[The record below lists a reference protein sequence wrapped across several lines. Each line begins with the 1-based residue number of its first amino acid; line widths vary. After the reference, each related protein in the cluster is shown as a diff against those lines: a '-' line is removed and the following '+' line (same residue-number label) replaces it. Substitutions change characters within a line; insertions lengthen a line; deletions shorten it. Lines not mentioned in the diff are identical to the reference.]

1 MSKYRNRVVLYFAEV
16 ALAIGLALLP
26 VRHDLPAL
34 TAIGLFLHL
43 TTSLGMLPFQW
54 RPSGMGPAT
63 TSLFGLRNR
72 VLFVAVVGI
81 GAALMASWSFHGS
94 TPLYLAGVF
103 LVAAGLEVL
112 LT

>member
-1 MSKYRNRVVLYFAEV
+1 MTKYRNRAVLYFAEA
-16 ALAIGLALLP
+16 ALAVGLALLP

-54 RPSGMGPAT
+54 RASGSDM
-63 TSLFGLRNR
+63 SQMFGIPHRL
-72 VLFVAVVGI
+72 VFLFVMTAGL
-81 GAALMASWSFHGS
+81 ALMAAWVLHGS

-103 LVAAGLEVL
+103 FAAAALEVL
-112 LT
+112 VT